1 MLREIE
7 NARQIEGELPRRWFF
22 SHEQDLLVWLGP
34 DGMPAAF
41 ELAYDKYRNEHALR
55 WKAGRGF
62 THYVVDD
69 GESGG
74 VGKEAPL
81 LYPDG
86 AFDAT
91 KVVNRFI
98 DLSTG
103 MPRDIVDFVVG
114 RLREHP
120 EYRGDL

>member
-22 SHEQDLLVWLGP
+22 SHEQDLLVWVGP
-34 DGMPAAF
+34 DRNPEAF
-41 ELAYDKYRNEHALR
+41 QLAYDKYRNERAIR
-55 WKAGRGF
+55 WKTGRGF
-62 THYVVDD
+62 SHYVVDD

-86 AFDAT
+86 AFDAA
-91 KVVNRFI
+91 KVMRRFI
-98 DLSTG
+98 ELSAG
-103 MPRDIVDFVVG
+103 MPKDIVDFVVE
-114 RLREHP
+114 RLRTHP
-120 EYRGDL
+120 EYRDDL